1 MLTVTASP
9 SVLLLPP
16 VVLDTAVDSKPQVS
30 VPEVSTPK
38 IATEVRAPRREDL
51 RLEAGAYVARLALT
65 EQERNDTYRLRF
77 MVFNLELNEGLQSAY
92 VDGYDKDKFD
102 DVCDHLIVEEK
113 TTGEIVGTYRIQMGD
128 VAGRNFGYYSEQEFD
143 FTPYEHM
150 RSQIVE
156 LGRACIRRD
165 HRSPEVLNLLWR
177 GIARYSL
184 MNGGRYMM
192 GCCSL
197 TSQNP
202 DEGYAVHDSLKNWM
216 AEEALQTKAKGEFVM
231 PERTCGAS
239 EERAPK
245 LLRAYLTIGAK
256 ICSGPAIDREFKT
269 IDFLTLLDLQTL
281 HPRVAARFLEAR

>member
-1 MLTVTASP
+1 MINFVVFGESMLPSAASP
-9 SVLLLPP
+9 SVPVPP
-16 VVLDTAVDSKPQVS
+16 SVLNQRVS
-30 VPEVSTPK
+30 SSPVLQ
-38 IATEVRAPRREDL
+38 REIGTGECDL
-51 RLEAGAYVARLALT
+51 RLACGPYIARLALT
-65 EQERNDTYRLRF
+65 AKDRTDAYRLRF

-92 VDGYDKDKFD
+92 IDGYDKDRFD

-113 TTGEIVGTYRIQMGD
+113 ATGDIVGTYRIQMGE
-128 VAGRNFGYYSEQEFD
+128 VAGRNFGYYSEQEFC
-143 FTPYEHM
+143 FAPYEAM

-177 GIARYSL
+177 GIARYAL

-197 TSQNP
+197 TSQDP
-202 DEGYAVHDSLKNWM
+202 DMGYAVYDSLSTWM
-216 AEEALQTKAKGEFVM
+216 AESTLRTIAKGDFRM
-231 PERTCGAS
+231 PKRTTEVS
-239 EERAPK
+239 DMRAPK

-256 ICSGPAIDREFKT
+256 ICSEPAIDREFKT

-281 HPRVAARFLEAR
+281 HPRVAARFLDAH

>member
-1 MLTVTASP
+1 MLTATASP
-9 SVLLLPP
+9 FVPLLPSA
-16 VVLDTAVDSKPQVS
+16 VLDLPAIDFTPQIVAA
-30 VPEVSTPK
+30 PK
-38 IATEVRAPRREDL
+38 APAKEDL
-51 RLEAGAYVARLALT
+51 RLESGPYVARLALT

-92 VDGYDKDKFD
+92 IDGYDKDRFD
-102 DVCDHLIVEEK
+102 EVCDHLIIEDK
-113 TTGEIVGTYRIQMGD
+113 ATGEIVGTYRIQMGD
-128 VAGRNFGYYSEQEFD
+128 VAGRNFGYYSEQEFC
-143 FTPYEHM
+143 FAPFEGM

-165 HRSPEVLNLLWR
+165 HRSSEVLHLLWR
-177 GIARYSL
+177 GIARYAL

-197 TSQNP
+197 TSQDP
-202 DEGYAVHDSLKNWM
+202 GMGYAVYDSLKNWM
-216 AEEALQTKAKGEFVM
+216 IEPAFQTVARGDFKL
-231 PERTCGAS
+231 PPRTVVAS

-256 ICSGPAIDREFKT
+256 ICSEPAIDREFKT

-281 HPRVAARFLEAR
+281 HPRMAARFLEGHQA